1 MPIWISVE
9 IMSLGILSK
18 FYLFSEKRYKEEAA
32 QKMCLNHYKYL
43 EKLLH
48 SITIIRNKCAHHS
61 KLLCISLN
69 KLKFPKQNKE
79 KLKYYSNWINN
90 IVE

>member
-48 SITIIRNKCAHHS
+48 SITINAPII
-61 KLLCISLN
+61 LLCISLN